1 MSVATPLSSFQPNLP
16 DAAGIISWVHIGDLH
31 MTKAG
36 EQNDLDLISIVDE
49 INRAFAVSL
58 SFVYIPG
65 DVADDGS
72 VSAYTV
78 VREALDCLQVPWCSI
93 IGDHDVHEKSFNNYL
108 AFMARAKH
116 YSFQVGT
123 VRFLALNAFDVPDP
137 GSFCLLDE
145 QLDWLEQELQ
155 QAEQEQQAVVLLLH
169 YYPTDLKQGGDRLRK
184 LVEGPSVRLIDM
196 GHTHYNELAN
206 DGRTLYTAT
215 RSTGQIEEG
224 PVGFSVTNIDGQ
236 VVSWKFLALD
246 ELPAVM
252 ITSPADERFFTDAA
266 LEGHIA
272 DDRILVRAKAWANA
286 DIKSAVTTLEG
297 HTTPM
302 SQISQ
307 SNVWQ
312 VELERGA
319 LIDGV
324 YKLTVAIADQ
334 NGQTAEDSIR
344 LVLGAS
350 AYQSP
355 ERSERDHN
363 NAIEAWPQRG
373 LLGTQLGPNKNGRKW

>member
-1 MSVATPLSSFQPNLP
+1 MPAAAPLTSFQPNLP

-31 MTKAG
+31 MTEAG

-49 INRAFAVSL
+49 INRAFADSL

-72 VSAYTV
+72 VSEYTV
-78 VREALDCLQVPWCSI
+78 VREALDYLQVPWCSI
-93 IGDHDVHEKSFNNYL
+93 IGDHDVHEKSFTNYL

-145 QLDWLEQELQ
+145 QLDWVEEELQ
-155 QAEQEQQAVVLLLH
+155 RAQQEGQAVVLLLH
-169 YYPTDLKQGGDRLRK
+169 CYPTDLKQGGDRLRK
-184 LVEGPSVRLIDM
+184 LVERPSVRLIDM

-224 PVGFSVTNIDGQ
+224 PVGFSATNIDGQ
-236 VVSWKFLALD
+236 VLSWKFLALD

-252 ITSPADERFFTDAA
+252 ITSPADERFITDAT

-272 DDRILVRAKAWANA
+272 DDRIFVRAKAWANA
-286 DIKSAVTTLEG
+286 GIRSAVATLEG

-302 SQISQ
+302 FQIPQ

-312 VELERGA
+312 VELERAA
-319 LIDGV
+319 LADGV
-324 YKLTVAIADQ
+324 YPLTVTVTDQ
-334 NGQTAEDSIR
+334 NGQTADDSIR

-350 AYQSP
+350 AYKSP
-355 ERSERDHN
+355 VRSERDQD
-363 NAIEAWPQRG
+363 NAVETWPERG